1 MDTLV
6 RKITVEITTSFAAGA
21 GTEGQVFLG
30 IGGREFR
37 LDIEE
42 YEDFDRGD
50 EVTYELGEDA
60 NVRFPERND
69 PRQGYPLTVEAVT
82 SRPAYLRMVP
92 HDKSDDWNLAN
103 VHVRVLA
110 GEKQVRFG
118 ALDGPQDNIWLGP
131 QSGTTLAL
139 SRIE

>member
-1 MDTLV
+1 MDPLV
-6 RKITVEITTSFAAGA
+6 RKITVEITTSYAPGA

-37 LDIEE
+37 LDIEA

-50 EVTYELGEDA
+50 EVVYELGEDA

-69 PRQGYPLTVEAVT
+69 PRQGYPLTVENVG
-82 SRPAYLRMVP
+82 SRPVYLRLVP
-92 HDKSDDWNLAN
+92 RDKSDDWNLAN

-110 GEKQVRFG
+110 GDRQVRFG
-118 ALDGPQDNIWLGP
+118 ALDGSSDNIWLGP
-131 QSGTTLAL
+131 QSGTTLL
-139 SRIE
+139 LTRIE